1 MFPTKIIKYQY
12 MTIQNTF
19 IFLIFAA
26 LFWACES
33 KNVQLQEEVIA
44 IHDEVMPHMGKL
56 KSLQKDL
63 IQKAEQL
70 ASEDSIAQAEHILAL
85 HNTAKELDAA
95 YEGMFVWMRQF
106 EPDQGELTE
115 DEFYN
120 YLQEQKVLVEQVKK
134 DINASLEKA
143 QNLN

>member
-1 MFPTKIIKYQY
+1 MNIR
-12 MTIQNTF
+12 NTF
-19 IFLIFAA
+19 LTLICVT

-33 KNVQLQEEVIA
+33 KNVQLKEEVIA

-63 IQKAEQL
+63 IQRAAQL
-70 ASEDSIAQAEHILAL
+70 ESEDSLEQADHIRVLRNSA
-85 HNTAKELDAA
+85 AELDLA

-106 EPDQGELTE
+106 EPDQGNMTE

-120 YLQEQKVLVEQVKK
+120 YLREQKGLVEQVKQ
-134 DINASLEKA
+134 DINGSLEKA
-143 QNLN
+143 ENLN